1 MEMRQEK
8 SVYSFMSREGDEDAA
23 LRINEG
29 KFKGTIYQY
38 TNIDLPKEE
47 DDGNLRLSFRFDILD
62 HAGNEKEEYGDEWIE
77 LIGEI
82 LADQIDERIGTERLV
97 FKDDSDKVEILE

>member
-38 TNIDLPKEE
+38 TNIALPKEE
-47 DDGNLRLSFRFDILD
+47 EGNLRLSFRFDILD
-62 HAGNEKEEYGDEWIE
+62 HAGNEKEEYGDDWIE

-82 LADQIDERIGTERLV
+82 LADQIDERVGTERLV

>member
-38 TNIDLPKEE
+38 SNIALPKEE
-47 DDGNLRLSFRFDILD
+47 EGNLRLSFQFDILD
-62 HAGNEKEEYGDEWIE
+62 HAGNEKEEHGDEWIE

-82 LADQIDERIGTERLV
+82 LADQIDERVGTERLV

>member
-29 KFKGTIYQY
+29 KYKGTIYSY
-38 TNIDLPKEE
+38 SNIILPKE
-47 DDGNLRLSFRFDILD
+47 DDGNLRLSFQFDIHD
-62 HAGNEKEEYGDEWIE
+62 NANHAREEYGDEWIE
-77 LIGEI
+77 LIGDI